1 MNDGGVAEKRLRK
14 LRHDLANPLSAV
26 LAEAQLLLLREPSL
40 DRETVEAIRIIE
52 EQCRRMR
59 NILQQT

>member
-1 MNDGGVAEKRLRK
+1 MTDGGAPEERFRK

-26 LAEAQLLLLREPSL
+26 LAEAQLLLLREPPL
-40 DRETVEAIRIIE
+40 DRETVEAIQIIE

>member
-1 MNDGGVAEKRLRK
+1 MNDGGVAEERLRK

-26 LAEAQLLLLREPSL
+26 LAEAQLLLLREPPL
-40 DRETVEAIRIIE
+40 DRETVEAIQIIE